1 MLTFAAE
8 TLPELSPEASR
19 MLKVALGVYAVFLL
33 GVSIVAARRVK
44 NEEDYVVAGRR
55 LPLWLAWGTLMAT
68 WFGAATIN
76 AAAESSR
83 ADGLQGVILDPFACS
98 ATLIFAGLFFARPLW
113 KMKLFTIADFYRQ
126 RYGPTAELIGSSIQ
140 VPSNFSWVA
149 LQYAALGHIFHVYF
163 DIPFFQGVCWA
174 AGLTMIYTM
183 VGGMWSVTLTDALQ
197 LVIALAGLTV
207 LGYAVFVSPE
217 LGNGSVID
225 GVQIA
230 MEKVRTKHPTHL
242 DFFPGPDSPGRA
254 MLIMGWVGAWAT
266 GLFGCIPGQDL
277 QQRVFASKDEN
288 VAVKACILAGVLYLV
303 FGMVPV
309 LLGLTSSVTLPDVE
323 GNPIPYLAN
332 KYLSGGMTVML
343 IVAIVAMIVSTAT
356 SAVLAPATILGHNL
370 LNRIPGVAESPLIRD
385 RLCVVL
391 VSSGG
396 VALAM
401 AGESLMGLLD
411 IALSIHL
418 VSLFIPVAMGIY
430 GKPRGELSAILAM
443 TFGFAAWSI
452 RFLTEKVLLPIP
464 DELAENYQH
473 YCDYL
478 ADHFPIESLRTAASN
493 WAVVPEDFY
502 GFGCCVIGYLLGQ
515 WILKRRGFSNGREH
529 RSGSA

>member
-1 MLTFAAE
+1 MLTLAAE
-8 TLPELSPEASR
+8 ALPELSSDSTR
-19 MLKVALGVYAVFLL
+19 MLKIAMGVYALFLL
-33 GVSIVAARRVK
+33 GVSLVAARRVK

-76 AAAESSR
+76 AAAESAKS
-83 ADGLQGVILDPFACS
+83 DGLQGVILDPFACS
-98 ATLIFAGLFFARPLW
+98 ATLIFAGLFFAKPLW

-126 RYGPTAELIGSSIQ
+126 RYGPKAELIGSAIQ

-163 DIPFFQGVCWA
+163 DIPFVQGVYWA

-197 LVIALAGLTV
+197 LVIALFGLLA
-207 LGYAVFVSPE
+207 LGYAVFASPE

-225 GVQIA
+225 GVNIA
-230 MEKVRTKHPTHL
+230 MEKVRAKHPTHL
-242 DFFPGPDSPGRA
+242 DFFPSPDAPGRT
-254 MLIMGWVGAWAT
+254 MLIMGWIGAWAT

-332 KYLSGGMTVML
+332 KYLSSGMTIVL
-343 IVAIVAMIVSTAT
+343 IVSVVAMIVSTAT

-370 LNRIPGVAESPLIRD
+370 LNRIPGVSRSPLLRD
-385 RLCVVL
+385 RLCVVF
-391 VSSGG
+391 VSAGG

-418 VSLFIPVAMGIY
+418 VALFIPVAMGIY
-430 GKPRGELSAILAM
+430 GKPRGELTAILAM

-452 RFLTEKVLLPIP
+452 RFVTEKVLLPIP
-464 DELAENYQH
+464 GNLADKYEYYNE
-473 YCDYL
+473 YL
-478 ADHFPIESLRTAASN
+478 ADHFPIERLRTAASN
-493 WAVVPEDFY
+493 WAVIPEDFY

-515 WILKRRGFSNGREH
+515 WILKRRER
-529 RSGSA
+529 RSSSA